1 MGERTFEMSRLVDGM
16 DGGDAAAANFSSWS
30 ASAAGGHLF
39 ATAFGGGIF
48 AASLDASDTSIDPPN
63 ASAML
68 LRSKTGDPRNGKSQC
83 RQAIARRQSKQPR
96 QPHPPHPPHHT
107 HTTQPPI
114 DLARNLR
121 SKSCNTIEPWVREMC
136 NVFPLAFYYLAF
148 PRLTP
153 WHVGDTFD
161 SA

>member
-1 MGERTFEMSRLVDGM
+1 MQA
-16 DGGDAAAANFSSWS
+16 GDRAQAVQ
-30 ASAAGGHLF
+30 
-39 ATAFGGGIF
+39 AT
-48 AASLDASDTSIDPPN
+48 TPTPP
-63 ASAML
+63 
-68 LRSKTGDPRNGKSQC
+68 T
-83 RQAIARRQSKQPR
+83 
-96 QPHPPHPPHHT
+96 HPPHHT

-114 DLARNLR
+114 DLGLLSRKLR
-121 SKSCNTIEPWVREMC
+121 SKSCITIEPWVREMC

>member
-68 LRSKTGDPRNGKSQC
+68 LRSKTGDARNGKSQC
-83 RQAIARRQSKQPR
+83 RQAIERRQSKHHANPT
-96 QPHPPHPPHHT
+96 HSPPT

-114 DLARNLR
+114 DLGFLARNLR